1 MWSFLNPLFLS
12 ALAAALIPLVLHL
25 WQRQRI
31 VVVPFSTVRFLKLAQ
46 KRSSNRVRLENVLL
60 WFLRTLILLLL
71 ALTVLLFIIFR
82 SYHAFSGSRKV
93 FRSIGAAFSVFRR
106 TPGQAWFALTAA
118 FLTISALQA
127 VQLPFRT
134 FFFLRPQRHFGS

>member
-1 MWSFLNPLFLS
+1 MF
-12 ALAAALIPLVLHL
+12 
-25 WQRQRI
+25 
-31 VVVPFSTVRFLKLAQ
+31 
-46 KRSSNRVRLENVLL
+46 NVANG
-60 WFLRTLILLLL
+60 ILLLL

-118 FLTISALQA
+118 FLTISVLQA

-134 FFFLRPQRHFGS
+134 FFFLRPQLALYLNLALFLVWLAWLRQWVAREAAGTVS